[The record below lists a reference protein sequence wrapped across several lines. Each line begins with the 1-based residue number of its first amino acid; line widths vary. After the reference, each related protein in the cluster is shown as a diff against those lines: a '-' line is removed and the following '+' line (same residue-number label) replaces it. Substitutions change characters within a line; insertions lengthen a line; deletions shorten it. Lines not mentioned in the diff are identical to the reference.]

1 MSTASAPLTMARL
14 MAMTQEE
21 LVELWESLP
30 APSAGEL
37 NGEYTGHLA
46 LNGLTA
52 EQEAWALQQMCD
64 ETSELGSWIG
74 KRYDGS
80 ETVGEGY
87 NVWRKVGPEYV
98 SSLRFKTELLDDAFG
113 RGPALVMYYGTY
125 SETGNDL
132 VDLVRRAAPGIYV
145 GIGFRTSGE
154 PLGPIFG
161 ASAFLMS
168 GPTRPWV
175 PFDQPTT

>member
-1 MSTASAPLTMARL
+1 MSTTSLPLTTAHL
-14 MAMTQEE
+14 MSMTQAQ
-21 LVELWESLP
+21 LVELWETLP
-30 APSAGEL
+30 APGAGEL
-37 NGEYTGHLA
+37 NGEYSGHLA
-46 LNGLTA
+46 LNGLTE
-52 EQEAWALQQMCD
+52 EQVAWALQQMCD

-74 KRYDGS
+74 KRYDGAAS
-80 ETVGEGY
+80 VGEGY

-113 RGPALVMYYGTY
+113 RGPALVMYYGAF
-125 SETGNDL
+125 SEVGNDL
-132 VDLVRRAAPGIYV
+132 VDLVRRAAPGVYV

-161 ASAFLMS
+161 ASAFLLS

-175 PFDQPTT
+175 PFDQPTS